1 MVQMTHARTFNPQ
14 TGEWGEISA
23 KAYREKKEK
32 YRALEDAGQL
42 ECHCPDPRCSGVRLS
57 HHDGHMQ
64 MFYGD
69 RGSYQLDIPSHF
81 QRWPG
86 TAAHH
91 PDCEI
96 VKQYGA
102 YQGTMRDLG
111 ALSLGHGAFIVN
123 LNFPTTHSEGPV
135 RRPRNIL
142 GGEFRVATT
151 RETKDS
157 PPREKRV
164 LSHGIKNLNAMAAM
178 IEQAAYDNHF
188 RRNILFRR
196 GSEIFSLEQL
206 YQETPLAL
214 FRRAQQVDNQNKAYA
229 RALTVFQPAAPRE
242 FWQIEKHGPGKIMGQ
257 PDVVKGRDGY
267 NHHVAMAL
275 HVENRALYYDLKK
288 MFREGFKSF
297 LLYSDKIHI
306 DRAEIRERNAMAGK
320 GAGQRA
326 FMVHVH
332 VTRPEQIVPWTA
344 PPAQKPFD
352 FGDSMPGMLPA
363 SNAGM
368 PGNGNGIAPRP

>member
-1 MVQMTHARTFNPQ
+1 MVQMTHARTFNPE

-23 KAYREKKEK
+23 KAYREKKEH
-32 YRALEDAGQL
+32 YRALEDSGKL
-42 ECHCPDPRCSGVRLS
+42 ECHCPDPRCDGVRLS

-64 MFYGD
+64 MFYSD
-69 RGSYQLDIPSHF
+69 TGSYQLNIPSHF

-91 PDCEI
+91 PDCQI
-96 VKQYGA
+96 VQQYGV
-102 YQGTMRDLG
+102 YQGTMRNLG

-135 RRPRNIL
+135 RRPRSIA
-142 GGEFRVATT
+142 GSDFRVASAHEQ
-151 RETKDS
+151 RDAQ
-157 PPREKRV
+157 PREKRV
-164 LSHGIKNLNAMAAM
+164 LSHGIKDLKAMGAL
-178 IEQAAYDNHF
+178 IEQAAYDNNF

-196 GSEIFSLEQL
+196 GSQIFTLDQL
-206 YQETPLAL
+206 YLESSLQL
-214 FRRAQQVDNQNKAYA
+214 FRQARELDLKGKMYA

-242 FWQIEKHGPGKIMGQ
+242 FWQIEKQGPGKILGQ
-257 PDVVKGRDGY
+257 PEVVKGRDGY

-275 HVENRALYYDLKK
+275 HVENRGLYYDLKK

-297 LLYSDKIHI
+297 QLYSEKIHI
-306 DRAEIRERNAMAGK
+306 DRAEIRERNQIATK
-320 GAGQRA
+320 GDGQRA

-344 PPAQKPFD
+344 PPPQKPFD
-352 FGDSMPGMLPA
+352 FGDGYPG
-363 SNAGM
+363 SRFGAG
-368 PGNGNGIAPRP
+368 GAHGAAPRP